1 MNDSIPF
8 YVNLFMVFGIVIEI
22 VMMKEKFSKWL
33 LVEDM
38 SSHGNSINLLTLR

>member
-8 YVNLFMVFGIVIEI
+8 YVNLFMVYGVIEI
-22 VMMKEKFSKWL
+22 MMMKEKFSKWL

-38 SSHGNSINLLTLR
+38 SSHGNSINFLTLR